1 MDKNLEKY
9 IIKIENFLDKDTCKK
24 GIKEIE
30 KSKKWE
36 SHIFHNERTRKY
48 EKVSGKYEN
57 DILIDGNL
65 KLSKKIMDGLWHSI
79 KNYISS
85 LDMPW
90 FGGWSGYS
98 LIRYNRYHSKKKMAL
113 HCDHITT

>member
-48 EKVSGKYEN
+48 
-57 DILIDGNL
+57 
-65 KLSKKIMDGLWHSI
+65 
-79 KNYISS
+79 
-85 LDMPW
+85 
-90 FGGWSGYS
+90 
-98 LIRYNRYHSKKKMAL
+98 
-113 HCDHITT
+113 